1 MFSEKEVPSPAI
13 AFNEPFEV
21 KVEDGNVVV
30 SLNLEE
36 NQKGILRAS
45 TITGQ
50 ILQIK
55 EGRGKDQVTF
65 DGITSDGVYII
76 NLQVGK
82 ERHAKKVVIKK

>member
-1 MFSEKEVPSPAI
+1 MFSEEEVPSPAI
-13 AFNEPFEV
+13 AFNEPFDV
-21 KVEDGNVVV
+21 KVEDGNVVIE
-30 SLNLEE
+30 LNLEE
-36 NQKGILRAS
+36 SQQGILRAS

-55 EGRGKDQVTF
+55 EGQGKDQVTF

-82 ERHAKKVVIKK
+82 ARHSKKVVIKK